1 MSGGAAGRRTVMI
14 VSPYGIEN
22 RGTRYITAVLRAA
35 GFRPCLVLLKRWVNN
50 GLTPPTAAE
59 EDLLADLAR
68 RLDPLL
74 IGFGFG
80 APYLKIVTRITERLR
95 GAVAAPVLWGGVFPT
110 VCPDECIGI
119 ADYVCV
125 GEGEYPTLDLCRAL
139 AEGAVPDAIPNLWVR
154 RGAEVVRNG
163 PRPLLEDLDALP
175 FPDYRAPDTF
185 FIEDGRLR
193 ETDPIE
199 GTAEYRIYPTRG
211 CPYTCAYCHN
221 SVLRDLF
228 RGRGAFYRTRGV
240 ESVIAELEHARRVLP
255 RTRRIKFDGDV
266 FAFPEAWIASFCDEY
281 RRRIGLPF
289 EVLTYP
295 GELGEEDLVRLRA
308 AGLCKV
314 QTGIQSGSD
323 EEVRSVYGRRSTT
336 SSVLDFAA
344 TCRRAR
350 VPVVFDLIF
359 DNPLAGR
366 EDKRRM
372 IELLLALPRP
382 FKIYIYSLTV
392 FPRTA
397 LAKDLLERGLIGP
410 DDVEGRATKSF
421 RQFRLSLD
429 YPRPR
434 EDTFWI
440 CLAILS
446 SKSFVPRALIRRL
459 MDSAW
464 LRGHPG
470 PLKFAAQAADLVKDA
485 WIALDMLVHGELT
498 LFKLRQYG
506 SFRRLISQ

>member
-1 MSGGAAGRRTVMI
+1 MTGAPPSRTVMI

-35 GFRPCLVLLKRWVNN
+35 GFRPCLVLFKRWVNN
-50 GLTPPTAAE
+50 GIEPPTETE
-59 EDLLADLAR
+59 ERLLADLAR

-74 IGFGFG
+74 IGIGFG
-80 APYLKIVTRITERLR
+80 APYLQIVTRLTARLR
-95 GAVAAPVLWGGVFPT
+95 ESVAAPILWGGVFPT
-110 VCPDECIGI
+110 VCPDECIGH

-125 GEGEYPTLDLCRAL
+125 GEGEHPTLDLCQAL
-139 AEGAVPDAIPNLWVR
+139 AAGARTDAIPNLWAR
-154 RGAEVVRNG
+154 RGTEVVRNA
-163 PRPLLEDLDALP
+163 PRPLLRDLDTLP
-175 FPDYRAPDTF
+175 VPDLGAPDTW

-193 ETDPIE
+193 ETDPIA

-211 CPYTCAYCHN
+211 CPYACTYCHN
-221 SVLRDLF
+221 SVLRELF
-228 RGRGAFYRTRGV
+228 RGHGAFYRMRSV
-240 ESVIAELEHARRVLP
+240 ENVIAELELAQRRLPRIRRV
-255 RTRRIKFDGDV
+255 KFDGDV
-266 FAFPEAWIASFCDEY
+266 FAFPEAWIREFADQY
-281 RRRIGLPF
+281 RRRIGRPF
-289 EVLTYP
+289 ELLTYP
-295 GELGEEDLVRLRA
+295 GELDEDDLVRLRK

-323 EEVRSVYGRRSTT
+323 DEVRTVYGRRSTT
-336 SSVLDFAA
+336 SSVLDFAR

-366 EDKRRM
+366 DDKRRM

-410 DDVEGRATKSF
+410 DDIEGRATKSF

-446 SKSFVPRALIRRL
+446 SKSFVPRAVVRRL
-459 MDSAW
+459 MRSEW
-464 LRGHPG
+464 LRDHPA
-470 PLKFAAQAADLVKDA
+470 PLKLFAQVSDLVKDA
-485 WIALDMLVHGELT
+485 WIAADMLMHGELT
-498 LFKLRQYG
+498 MFKLRQYG